1 MSTRYCAIERW
12 DLNERAA
19 APPALYGR
27 GLAGARRE
35 VGLDEAVQLAVEIAG
50 GVALLRAGAVIL
62 NQVVG
67 VDRHCADL
75 VAEVRLHMGA
85 LQPRRLALAL
95 LDLQLVEP
103 RLEDTQRNLAVLD
116 LRALVLAGDDDARR
130 LVAHAHRR
138 VGLVDML
145 AALAGSAEGI
155 HLDVFGANGDLHRL
169 VADVG
174 HHLDLGKGGLAAVR
188 GVERRKAGQGGGAR
202 PAAPVSGSK

>member
-1 MSTRYCAIERW
+1 MSTRYGAVERW
-12 DLNERAA
+12 GLNERAA

-138 VGLVDML
+138 VGLVDVL
-145 AALAGSAEGI
+145 AALASGAEGI
-155 HLDVFGANGDLHRL
+155 HLDVVRANGDLHRL
-169 VADVG
+169 RPHVRP
-174 HHLDLGKGGLAAVR
+174 HLHPCARGLAAGRR
-188 GVERRKAGQGGGAR
+188 GGTREEEHAEGRR
-202 PAAPVSGSK
+202 P